1 MKAKVIQIGN
11 SRGVRLP
18 KSVLEEM
25 GQPEEVYL
33 EASRGSVIIR
43 PVSAPRAQWAEAFQ
57 QMAEQGDDALILGGD
72 GASSEWDRS
81 GWKWK

>member
-1 MKAKVIQIGN
+1 MIQIGN

-33 EASRGSVIIR
+33 EASQGTVIIR
-43 PVSAPRAQWAEAFQ
+43 PVNAPRAQWAEAFR
-57 QMAEQGDDALILGGD
+57 QMAQHGDDTLAFGD
-72 GASSEWDRS
+72 EVASSEWDRS
-81 GWKWK
+81 EWKWK